1 MAVVGEI
8 TRISGPAVIARGLA
22 GARMYDIVRVGKEK
36 LIGEIIRLDGDTAFV
51 QVYEDTSGLYVGEPV
66 ESTDAPL
73 TLELGP
79 GMLSGVSDGI
89 QRPLDK
95 IREAQGDFIS
105 RGVVVNALDRSRK
118 WAFVPKVKKGDR
130 VGPGDVIGEV
140 QEYSYAHR
148 IMVPPT
154 VDGGEIAEVRSGE
167 FTVTD
172 EVARLTNRTSL
183 RLMQTWPVRI
193 PRPVARK
200 LDPTELFV
208 TGQRILD
215 VLFPVAM
222 GGTAAIPGPF
232 GSGKTVV
239 QQTLAKW
246 SNADIIVYVG
256 CGERGNEMTDV
267 LIEFAEL
274 NDPRTGRPIM
284 ERTNLVAN
292 TSNMP
297 VAAREASI
305 YTGVTMAEY
314 FRDMGYRV
322 ALMADSTSRWAEALR
337 EISSRL
343 EEMPAEE
350 GYPPYLASRLSAF
363 YERAGR
369 AVVLGREERVG
380 AVTVV
385 GAVSPPGG
393 DLSEPVTQSTLR
405 IVGTF
410 WSLDAQLA
418 YRRHFP
424 AINWNRS
431 YSLYESLLT
440 PWYTKNVAE
449 DFTDQRAWLSAML
462 AREAS
467 LQDVVQLV
475 GPDALQDQE
484 RMVIETG
491 RMIREYFLQQS
502 AFSDVDAFSSLEK
515 AYGMIRGIRT
525 FYELAVAALERGKE
539 IDEIINL
546 PQIEQIARFKE
557 VPNDKFPAYIDTF
570 LRTLPG
576 AFEAVPAGG
585 GGGAV
590 GSGDGQAARGGAVTG
605 GGAAGHGPAAE
616 RKA

>member
-1 MAVVGEI
+1 MAGVSGVI
-8 TRISGPAVIARGLA
+8 TRISGPAVIAHGLA

-36 LIGEIIRLDGDTAFV
+36 LIGEIIRLDGETAFV

-66 ESTDAPL
+66 ESTEAPL
-73 TLELGP
+73 ALELGP
-79 GMLSGVSDGI
+79 GMLSSIYDGI

-105 RGVVVNALDRSRK
+105 RGVVVDSLDRNRK
-118 WAFVPKVKKGDR
+118 WSFVAKVKAGDR
-130 VGPGDVIGEV
+130 VGPGDVVGEV

-148 IMVPPT
+148 IMIPPNVPEDE
-154 VDGGEIAEVRSGE
+154 VAEIRSGE
-167 FTVTD
+167 FTVA
-172 EVARLTNRTSL
+172 EPVGRLRNGTEIRM
-183 RLMQTWPVRI
+183 MQTWPVRV
-193 PRPVARK
+193 PRPVKRK

-222 GGTAAIPGPF
+222 GGTASVPGPF

-239 QQTLAKW
+239 QQTLSKW

-267 LIEFAEL
+267 LTEFPEL
-274 NDPRTGRPIM
+274 EDPRNGRPLM
-284 ERTNLVAN
+284 ERTILVAN

-369 AVVLGREERVG
+369 AVVLGRDERVG

-431 YSLYESLLT
+431 YSLYEALLNA
-440 PWYTKNVAE
+440 WYTKNVAE
-449 DFTDQRAWLSAML
+449 DFIDQRSWVSAILS
-462 AREAS
+462 REAG
-467 LQDVVQLV
+467 LQEVVQLV

-484 RMVIETG
+484 RLVIEAG
-491 RMIREYFLQQS
+491 KMIREFFLQQS
-502 AFSDVDAFSSLEK
+502 AFSDVDASCSLEK
-515 AYGMIRGIRT
+515 AYWMVRGIRA
-525 FYELAVAALERGKE
+525 FYEASNRAVERGAG
-539 IDEIINL
+539 IDDIINL
-546 PQIEQIARFKE
+546 PQNEQIARFKD
-557 VPNDKFPAYIDTF
+557 VPNDKFRAHIDEFLKALPA
-570 LRTLPG
+570 
-576 AFEAVPAGG
+576 AFAEKAVPA
-585 GGGAV
+585 APAAT
-590 GSGDGQAARGGAVTG
+590 SGDGRRSGQPQA
-605 GGAAGHGPAAE
+605 
-616 RKA
+616 

>member
-1 MAVVGEI
+1 MAGATGEI

-36 LIGEIIRLDGDTAFV
+36 LIGEIIRLDGETAFV
-51 QVYEDTSGLYVGEPV
+51 QVYEDTSGLYLGEPV
-66 ESTDAPL
+66 ESTGAPL
-73 TLELGP
+73 ALELGP
-79 GMLSGVSDGI
+79 GMLSSIYDGI

-95 IREAQGDFIS
+95 IRDAQGDFIS
-105 RGVVVNALDRSRK
+105 RGVVVDSLDRGRK
-118 WAFVPKVKKGDR
+118 WTFVPKVKQGDR
-130 VGPGDVIGEV
+130 VGPGDILGEV

-148 IMVPPT
+148 VMVPPDASEDE
-154 VDGGEIAEVRSGE
+154 VVEIKGGDV
-167 FTVTD
+167 TVTD
-172 EVARLTNRTSL
+172 VVARLRGGREL
-183 RLMQTWPVRI
+183 RMMQTWPVRV
-193 PRPVARK
+193 PRPAKRK
-200 LDPTELFV
+200 LEPTELFV

-222 GGTAAIPGPF
+222 GGTAAVPGPF

-239 QQTLAKW
+239 QQTLSKW

-267 LIEFAEL
+267 LTEFPEL
-274 NDPRTGRPIM
+274 EDPRNGRPLM
-284 ERTNLVAN
+284 ERTILVAN

-369 AVVLGREERVG
+369 AVVLGKDERVG

-431 YSLYESLLT
+431 YSLYEGLLNS
-440 PWYTKNVAE
+440 WYGKNVAE
-449 DFTDQRAWLSAML
+449 DFTDQRAWVSAILS
-462 AREAS
+462 REAG
-467 LQDVVQLV
+467 LQEVVQLV

-484 RMVIETG
+484 RLVIETG
-491 RMIREYFLQQS
+491 KMIREYFLQQS
-502 AFSDVDAFSSLEK
+502 AFSEVDASCSLEK
-515 AYGMIRGIRT
+515 AYWMVRGIRA
-525 FYELAVAALERGKE
+525 FYETAAKALERGMV

-546 PQIEQIARFKE
+546 PQNEQIARFKE
-557 VPNDKFPAYIDTF
+557 VPNDKFRPHIDEFLKSLPAAF
-570 LRTLPG
+570 GEKAKG
-576 AFEAVPAGG
+576 AA
-585 GGGAV
+585 AV
-590 GSGDGQAARGGAVTG
+590 GASGASGDGRPGAARQT
-605 GGAAGHGPAAE
+605 
-616 RKA
+616 

>member
-1 MAVVGEI
+1 MAAATGVI
-8 TRISGPAVIARGLA
+8 TRISGPAVIAQGLA

-36 LIGEIIRLDGDTAFV
+36 LIGEIIRLDGETAFV

-73 TLELGP
+73 ALELAP
-79 GMLSGVSDGI
+79 GMLSSIFDAI

-105 RGVVVNALDRSRK
+105 RGVVVNSLDRARK
-118 WAFVPKVKKGDR
+118 WTFVPKVKAGDR

-148 IMVPPT
+148 IMVPPD
-154 VDGGEIAEVRSGE
+154 VPESEIAEIHAGE
-167 FTVTD
+167 FTIT
-172 EVARLTNRTSL
+172 ETVARLKSGTEL
-183 RLMQTWPVRI
+183 RMMQTWPVRV
-193 PRPVARK
+193 PRPVVRK
-200 LDPTELFV
+200 LEPTELFV
-208 TGQRILD
+208 TGQRVLD
-215 VLFPVAM
+215 VLYPVAM
-222 GGTAAIPGPF
+222 GGTAAVPGPF

-239 QQTLAKW
+239 QQTLSKW

-256 CGERGNEMTDV
+256 CGERGNEMTEV
-267 LIEFAEL
+267 LTEFPEL
-274 NDPRTGRPIM
+274 EDPRNGRPLM
-284 ERTNLVAN
+284 ERTILVAN

-369 AVVLGREERVG
+369 AVVLGKDERVG

-405 IVGTF
+405 IVGTY

-431 YSLYESLLT
+431 YSLYEALLNS
-440 PWYTKNVAE
+440 WYQKNVAE
-449 DFTDQRAWLSAML
+449 DFIDQRAWLSAIL
-462 AREAS
+462 AREAG
-467 LQDVVQLV
+467 LQEVVQLV

-484 RMVIETG
+484 RMVIEAG
-491 RMIREYFLQQS
+491 KMIREYFLQQS
-502 AFSDVDAFSSLEK
+502 AFSDVDASCSLEK
-515 AYGMIRGIRT
+515 AYWMVRGIRA
-525 FYELAVAALERGKE
+525 FYEQALASLEHGKV
-539 IDEIINL
+539 IDDIINL
-546 PQIEQIARFKE
+546 PQNEQIARFKE
-557 VPNDKFPAYIDTF
+557 IPNDQFRAHIDEFLKSLPAAF
-570 LRTLPG
+570 G
-576 AFEAVPAGG
+576 AAPA
-585 GGGAV
+585 AV
-590 GSGDGQAARGGAVTG
+590 GNGHAAPA
-605 GGAAGHGPAAE
+605 AAE
-616 RKA
+616 RKG